1 MNSLTKDSRTTSELI
16 SWRDKTLNSMSAPPM
31 HLIALLGLV
40 ILLLSMSSYTEF
52 KVHIEREKMGLK
64 LLLYL
69 LPLALFVVAYV
80 TMRHRLP
87 FMVRAA
93 SMPSSGKQ
101 DGTSPWGVAFL
112 VILVLVLVLVKYHWS
127 VQSSWFWGFCL
138 GCGTYYFWHVL
149 LVCNSWKFRVEM

>member
-1 MNSLTKDSRTTSELI
+1 MNSLTKDSRTSSSGL

-31 HLIALLGLV
+31 HLVALLGLV

-87 FMVRAA
+87 FLNKREINDIV
-93 SMPSSGKQ
+93 K
-101 DGTSPWGVAFL
+101 TS
-112 VILVLVLVLVKYHWS
+112 IS
-127 VQSSWFWGFCL
+127 R
-138 GCGTYYFWHVL
+138 L
-149 LVCNSWKFRVEM
+149 LNLEAINYKNKETNRR